1 MSDTAKGAGLL
12 AGKVCLVTG
21 ATGGIGSVT
30 ARAFAREGARLVLS
44 DLEGTTAKAQK
55 LVTDLQAAGAEA
67 GFFAADICHP
77 EQCDALVQHAVT
89 KFGRLD
95 VAFNNAGHIG
105 VIRQIHDFPAA
116 EVKSLVDINVYGTW
130 NCMASEIRAMLKTG
144 GGVICNNASVAGV
157 VGGQGSPAY
166 YMTKHAVVGLSR
178 ATAMDYAQQN
188 IRVNVVAPG
197 SIDTDMPQRLTG
209 GDPVLLD
216 LFRQPIPLK
225 RFGRAEEVAEPVVF
239 LCSDRAS
246 FITGAAY
253 AIDGGWSA
261 Q

>member
-1 MSDTAKGAGLL
+1 MSDVAKGAGLL

-44 DLEGTTAKAQK
+44 DLDEVRGRA
-55 LVTDLQAAGAEA
+55 LVADLETLGVEAA
-67 GFFAADICHP
+67 FVVADIRNP
-77 EQCDALVQHAVT
+77 TQCDAVVRQAVER
-89 KFGRLD
+89 FGRLD

-105 VIRQIHDFPAA
+105 TYGRLHDFPEAA
-116 EVKSLVDINVYGTW
+116 LTEIVDVNIYGTW
-130 NCMASEIRAMLKTG
+130 NCMRSEIQAMLKTG

-157 VGGQGSPAY
+157 VGGGGSPPY
-166 YMTKHAVVGLSR
+166 FMTKHAVVGLTR
-178 ATAMDYAQQN
+178 AAAMDYAMEN
-188 IRVNVVAPG
+188 IRVNVIVPG
-197 SIDTDMPQRLTG
+197 TIDTDMPRRAAG
-209 GDPVLLD
+209 GDPAMLEM
-216 LFRQPIPLK
+216 FRLPIPMK
-225 RFGRAEEVAEPVVF
+225 RFGRPEEVAEPVVF

-253 AIDGGWSA
+253 AVDGGWTA

>member
-1 MSDTAKGAGLL
+1 MSESSAKAGML
-12 AGKVCLVTG
+12 AGKVCIITG
-21 ATGGIGSVT
+21 ATGGIGAAS

-44 DLEGTTAKAQK
+44 DLNQESGEK
-55 LVTDLQAAGAEA
+55 LVAELLQSGAEA
-67 GFFAADICHP
+67 VFVAADIRNASDC
-77 EQCDALVQHAVT
+77 EAMVEYAVS

-105 VIRQIHDFPAA
+105 VFGAVHDYPPD
-116 EVKSLVDINVYGTW
+116 ELKRIVDINVYGTW
-130 NCMASEIRAMLKTG
+130 NCMQFEIRAMLKTG

-157 VGGQGSPAY
+157 NGGAGSPPY
-166 YMTKHAVVGLSR
+166 HMTKHAVVGLSR
-178 ATAMDYAQQN
+178 SAAIDYATHG
-188 IRVNVVAPG
+188 IRVNVVVPG
-197 SIDTDMPQRLTG
+197 PIDTPMPRRVTG
-209 GDPVLLD
+209 GDPALLEM
-216 LFRQPIPLK
+216 FRQPIPLK

-253 AIDGGWSA
+253 AVDGGWTA